1 VIWNTIHMQKIV
13 DQLRAAGE
21 TVKDE
26 DIARTGRCSMPISS
40 PTECTTFRAANG
52 TIDTAFNMLE

>member
-1 VIWNTIHMQKIV
+1 MQKIV